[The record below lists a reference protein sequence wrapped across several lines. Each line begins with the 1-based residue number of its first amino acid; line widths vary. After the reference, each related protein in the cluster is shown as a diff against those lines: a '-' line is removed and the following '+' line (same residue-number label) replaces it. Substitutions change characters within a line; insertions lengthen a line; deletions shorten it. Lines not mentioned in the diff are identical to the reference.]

1 MKYAYYPG
9 CSLHSTATE
18 YDATTRAVCR
28 TLGVELEEIPDW
40 NCCGATSAHATNHLL
55 SLALPA
61 RDLAKAERMG
71 LDVVAP
77 CAACYNRM
85 AQTVYETRDNEILR
99 RKVSEVIGAD
109 YEAKARAKSLLQVL
123 AADIGPKVVEAK
135 VTKPL
140 KGLRV
145 AAYYG
150 CLLVRPPAAT
160 GWDDAENPQS
170 MDRLMNALGVE
181 TVDWSHKTECCG
193 ASLTISRTDIVLK
206 LTHDILDAAK
216 AAGADAVVCACP
228 MCQANLDGR
237 QGAVEK
243 TYKTDYHLPVFYFT
257 QLISLAFG
265 IEPYKLGFARHSIDP
280 RELLH
285 TKEIA

>member
-1 MKYAYYPG
+1 VKYAYYPG

>member
-18 YDATTRAVCR
+18 YDSTTRAVCKA
-28 TLGVELEEIPDW
+28 LGVELEEIPEW
-40 NCCGATSAHATNHLL
+40 NCCGATAAHSTNHLL

-61 RDLAKAERMG
+61 RDLAKAEQMG

-85 AQTVYETRDNEILR
+85 AQTIHETKDNEVLR
-99 RKVSEVIGAD
+99 RRVSEIIGTGF
-109 YEAKARAKSLLQVL
+109 EAKSKAKSLLEVL
-123 AADIGPKVVEAK
+123 AVDVGPKVAEAK
-135 VTKPL
+135 VQKPL
-140 KGLRV
+140 KGLKV

-150 CLLVRPPAAT
+150 CLLVRPPEAT

-170 MDRLMNALGVE
+170 MERLMTAIGVE
-181 TVDWSHKTECCG
+181 PVDWSHKTECCG
-193 ASLTISRTDIVLK
+193 ASLSVSRTDIVLK
-206 LTHDILDAAK
+206 LVNDILAAAK
-216 AAGADAVVCACP
+216 DAGADALVCACP

-237 QGAVEK
+237 QPAVEK
-243 TYKTDYHLPVFYFT
+243 AYKTSYRLPIFYFT
-257 QLISLAFG
+257 QLMSLAMG
-265 IEPYKLGFARHSIDP
+265 VDEWKLGFRRHSIDP

-285 TKEIA
+285 AKEIA

>member
-18 YDATTRAVCR
+18 YDATTRTVCQ

-61 RDLAKAERMG
+61 RDLAKAEQMG

-85 AQTVYETRDNEILR
+85 AQTIHETKDNEVLR
-99 RKVSEVIGAD
+99 GRVSAVIGAD
-109 YEAKARAKSLLQVL
+109 YEGTAKAKSLLEVL
-123 AADIGPKVVEAK
+123 AADVGPKVVEAK
-135 VTKPL
+135 VQKPL

-150 CLLVRPPAAT
+150 CLLVRPPAVT

-170 MDRLMNALGVE
+170 MDKLMTALGAE

-193 ASLTISRTDIVLK
+193 ASLTVSRTDIVLK
-206 LTHDILDAAK
+206 LTRDILDAAK
-216 AAGADAVVCACP
+216 AAGADALVCACP

-243 TYKTDYHLPVFYFT
+243 TYKTNYHLPVFYFT
-257 QLISLAFG
+257 QLMSLAFG

>member
-18 YDATTRAVCR
+18 YEETTRTVCA
-28 TLGVELEEIPDW
+28 TLGVELAEIPDW

-61 RDLAKAERMG
+61 RDLAKAEQMG

-85 AQTVYETRDNEILR
+85 AQTIHETKDNEVLR
-99 RKVSEVIGAD
+99 HKVSQVIGAE
-109 YEAKARAKSLLQVL
+109 YQGTVKAKSLLEVL

-135 VTKPL
+135 VQKPL
-140 KGLRV
+140 KGLKV

-150 CLLVRPPAAT
+150 CLLVRPPAVT

-170 MDRLMNALGVE
+170 MERLMTALGAE

-193 ASLTISRTDIVLK
+193 ASLTISRTDIVAK

-216 AAGADAVVCACP
+216 AAGADAIVCACP

-237 QGAVEK
+237 QGLVEK
-243 TYKTDYHLPVFYFT
+243 TYKTQYHLPVFYFT
-257 QLISLAFG
+257 QLMSLAFG
-265 IEPYKLGFARHSIDP
+265 KEPYKLGFARHSIDP

-285 TKEIA
+285 SKEIA

>member
-18 YDATTRAVCR
+18 YDATTRAVCAA
-28 TLGVELEEIPDW
+28 LGVELAEIPDW

-61 RDLAKAERMG
+61 RDLVKAENMG

-77 CAACYNRM
+77 CAACYSRM
-85 AQTVYETRDNEILR
+85 ATTLHETKGNEVLR
-99 RKVSEVIGAD
+99 RKVSEIIGAD
-109 YEAKARAKSLLQVL
+109 FAATAKAKSLLEVL
-123 AADIGPKVVEAK
+123 AVDVGPKVVETK
-135 VTKPL
+135 VQKPL
-140 KGLRV
+140 KGLKV

-150 CLLVRPPAAT
+150 CLLVRPPDVT

-170 MDRLMNALGVE
+170 MERLMTALGAE
-181 TVDWSHKTECCG
+181 AVDWPFKTECCG
-193 ASLTISRTDIVLK
+193 ASLSVSRTDVVLK
-206 LTHDILDAAK
+206 LVNDILAMAK
-216 AAGADAVVCACP
+216 SCGADALVCACP

-237 QGAVEK
+237 QPAVEK
-243 TYKTDYHLPVFYFT
+243 AYKTTYHLPVFYFT
-257 QLISLAFG
+257 QLMSLAMG
-265 IEPYKLGFARHSIDP
+265 IDEWKLGFRRHSIDP

-285 TKEIA
+285 AKEIA